1 MVAVVVTMAVM
12 AIMLT
17 VAVQTA
23 TFQKRREKEAEL
35 IFRGTQII
43 EALRL
48 FQARNGRLPVRLIEL
63 VRARPR
69 VIRKVWKDPITDKTD
84 WVPIFLGQ
92 EGDVVGGAAGGA
104 AGGAGRPGAPTPPA
118 AVGGGTGPGGPRPA
132 TGAIGP
138 VIGVHSRSCEE
149 SIKVYNGRTR
159 YCDWKFVY
167 MPKRG
172 PGGLGWGDATGGGSP
187 GKGGEE

>member
-35 IFRGTQII
+35 IFRGTQIV

-69 VIRKVWKDPITDKTD
+69 VIRKVWKDPITDRTD

-104 AGGAGRPGAPTPPA
+104 GRPGAPTPTPGTA
-118 AVGGGTGPGGPRPA
+118 PGGGTGPGGRRPG

-172 PGGLGWGDATGGGSP
+172 PGGLGWGPATDGP
-187 GKGGEE
+187 EPRDGE